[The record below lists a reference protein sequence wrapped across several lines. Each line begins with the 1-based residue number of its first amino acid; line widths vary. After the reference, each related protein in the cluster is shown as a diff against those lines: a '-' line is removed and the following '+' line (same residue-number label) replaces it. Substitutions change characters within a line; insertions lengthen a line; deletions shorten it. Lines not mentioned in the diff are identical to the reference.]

1 MQKIEKF
8 RKLCKYSQY
17 IGMGVILIAGMALM
31 YFFGMRNENGTNNTL
46 SILLGTIMLLFLFM
60 MVVGVPMQNKLVKMI
75 IVESLNGLVEELTF
89 NRKKGYSKESFLKL
103 HLAPENFSNYVCQDY
118 YSFKYKDMLVESTT
132 IKAFDEYKVPKA
144 KGKGKKTKM
153 VKESKIYFFGR
164 VYVIPFENLGKF
176 NVFGKKHPSLSFKK
190 EMVNRSYCNELPIK
204 IKKYFENFEVYYKDE
219 KPENIQSVLEKLYY
233 LKLQAKGPV
242 SMFVRNSHIVLCIN
256 NSRYYQEVETKHP
269 IDESLVKDYRKDV
282 SMVLSFINSL
292 VKE

>member
-1 MQKIEKF
+1 
-8 RKLCKYSQY
+8 
-17 IGMGVILIAGMALM
+17 
-31 YFFGMRNENGTNNTL
+31 
-46 SILLGTIMLLFLFM
+46 
-60 MVVGVPMQNKLVKMI
+60 
-75 IVESLNGLVEELTF
+75 
-89 NRKKGYSKESFLKL
+89 
-103 HLAPENFSNYVCQDY
+103 
-118 YSFKYKDMLVESTT
+118 MLVESTT

-144 KGKGKKTKM
+144 KGKGKKTKL

-176 NVFGKKHPSLSFKK
+176 NVYGKKHPSLSFKK
-190 EMVNRSYCNELPIK
+190 EMINRTYCNELPIK

-256 NSRYYQEVETKHP
+256 NSRYYQEVETKNP

>member
-31 YFFGMRNENGTNNTL
+31 YFFGMKNENGTNNTL
-46 SILLGTIMLLFLFM
+46 SILLGTVMLLFLFM
-60 MVVGVPMQNKLVKMI
+60 MVVGVPMQNKLLKMI
-75 IVESLNGLVEELTF
+75 IVESLNGLVDELTF
-89 NRKKGYSKESFLKL
+89 NKKKGYSKESFAKL

-176 NVFGKKHPSLSFKK
+176 NVYGKKHPSLSFKK
-190 EMVNRSYCNELPIK
+190 EMFNRSYCNELPSK

-242 SMFVRNSHIVLCIN
+242 SMFVRKSHIVLCIN
-256 NSRYYQEVETKHP
+256 NSHYYQEVEVKNP